1 MKCVL
6 HFLIYLKGKY
16 MSDFSLKKPPV
27 VLVHG
32 RNTDSGVWGEL
43 NQFLINNGYSENM
56 LFGWNYDTTQ
66 STNEVLSA
74 KFKEYVKGVLQQ
86 TGEKKVDIVAHSLGS
101 LPSRWYIK
109 FDGGKDIVRN
119 WISLAG
125 PNHGTALGD
134 LCAIWDQGCKDMT
147 PDSWVISHL
156 NEDTETPSPTKYTTI
171 WSPGDEQISPP
182 TSTKLSGADN
192 IEVSS
197 MKHNDL
203 LSSQE
208 VFEHIL
214 STLGSGN

>member
-1 MKCVL
+1 
-6 HFLIYLKGKY
+6 

>member
-1 MKCVL
+1 
-6 HFLIYLKGKY
+6 

-43 NQFLINNGYSENM
+43 KQFLINNGYSENM

-86 TGEKKVDIVAHSLGS
+86 TGEKNVDIVAHSLGS

-125 PNHGTALGD
+125 PNHGTALGY
-134 LCAIWDQGCKDMT
+134 LCAIWDQGCKDMA

-156 NEDTETPSPTKYTTI
+156 NEDTETPAPTKYTTI

-214 STLGSGN
+214 STLDSGN